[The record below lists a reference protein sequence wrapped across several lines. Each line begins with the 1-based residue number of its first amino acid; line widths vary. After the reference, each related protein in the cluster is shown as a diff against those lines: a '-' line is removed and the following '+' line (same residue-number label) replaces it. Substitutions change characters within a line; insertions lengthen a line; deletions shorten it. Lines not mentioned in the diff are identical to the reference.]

1 MKTCKKTKR
10 KIILYIKKTSRYK
23 TLYIIYKKSFEKL
36 LVDLIINIF
45 KILLKKNPR
54 DYLSIK

>member
-10 KIILYIKKTSRYK
+10 KIILYIKKAQDTKHS
-23 TLYIIYKKSFEKL
+23 IIYKKSFEKL

-45 KILLKKNPR
+45 KNFFRKNPR
-54 DYLSIK
+54 NYLSIK